1 MKTMNQRY
9 IFDLKEI
16 IENAGFTSSW
26 EDPLFVL
33 RNPAFNP
40 SHLPSHDYPDH
51 FFIINLPRPPGIP
64 ADLYTYARIG
74 ISDIGIYFALSV
86 VFCSVLDGLVEAD
99 DINYIYDR
107 HAAEWCA
114 AIGVHFSGIIEA
126 FALARDVE
134 YDECIEDSLTRWFA
148 PESAGLIVDLLKKI
162 LDG

>member
-1 MKTMNQRY
+1 METTNQGY

-40 SHLPSHDYPDH
+40 SHLPSHECPDH
-51 FFIINLPRPPGIP
+51 FFIINLPRPPDIP
-64 ADLYTYARIG
+64 ADLTYAQIG

-99 DINYIYDR
+99 DINCIYNR
-107 HAAEWCA
+107 HAAEWSV
-114 AIGVHFSGIIEA
+114 AIGTHFCEIKEVFG
-126 FALARDVE
+126 LTRDVE

-148 PESAGLIVDLLKKI
+148 PESAEMIVDLLKKI
-162 LDG
+162 QDG